1 MNKKYA
7 VQGIVGCVL
16 FGVGDWLLGFVDPEE
31 VQEDVFYFISAGHGA
46 GYPDWKIMVT
56 MGCAIIGVLFLWQG
70 FVHISDLMIEER
82 DKAGAAR
89 VFTFMT
95 YSWLIIHFVVTI
107 MVFIYS
113 YSCRTIGT
121 DQAVM
126 ITNGLDKVMNPCIF
140 IAYLI
145 FGIALVDLVIV
156 IARGKTKLKRSD
168 AFITPLTWILIIGAV
183 SMVLP
188 VSPFSKG
195 LYNFCMNGGACKN
208 PRWRNRT

>member
-1 MNKKYA
+1 MLKNYMKEGQKLP
-7 VQGIVGCVL
+7 L
-16 FGVGDWLLGFVDPEE
+16 FGVGDWLFGFVDPEE

-168 AFITPLTWILIIGAV
+168 
-183 SMVLP
+183 
-188 VSPFSKG
+188 
-195 LYNFCMNGGACKN
+195 
-208 PRWRNRT
+208 

>member
-31 VQEDVFYFISAGHGA
+31 VQEDVFYFIKCRSWGWVPGLEDHGDDELRHHRSFISLAG
-46 GYPDWKIMVT
+46 I
-56 MGCAIIGVLFLWQG
+56 CAYFRSDDRRKRQG
-70 FVHISDLMIEER
+70 
-82 DKAGAAR
+82 
-89 VFTFMT
+89 
-95 YSWLIIHFVVTI
+95 
-107 MVFIYS
+107 
-113 YSCRTIGT
+113 RTIGT
-121 DQAVM
+121 EQAVM

-168 AFITPLTWILIIGAV
+168 AFITPLTWMLLIGAV
-183 SMVLP
+183 SFFLP
-188 VSPFSKG
+188 TSPFSKG
-195 LYNFCMNGGACKN
+195 LYTFCMNGGMIVWFIRLLIQKN
-208 PRWRNRT
+208 K